1 MDRVNRLEEVDVL
14 DKKSLVRVL
23 LADHQSL
30 FRQGLRTLLATERDC
45 VVVGEAQDFRELMLA
60 SHALGE
66 AAPNVIVAAKDL
78 PGASCEADWDRLRA
92 GSSAQ
97 LLLLTVEASAIQP
110 AGRGEPGGYGEPAGY
125 PHALPAIPRSEAAA
139 LAVPLVRQLARQTT
153 MASLQNLALTV
164 DRLRANSLTQPAH
177 AAGPALTARENEVL
191 QLLVVG
197 NTVKDVASELDL
209 SVKTVEAHKFNL
221 MRKLNIHSRT
231 ELVEHARRC
240 GVFESVAVG

>member
-1 MDRVNRLEEVDVL
+1 L

-92 GSSAQ
+92 ASSAQ
-97 LLLLTVEASAIQP
+97 LLLLTMETSAIEP
-110 AGRGEPGGYGEPAGY
+110 AGRGEPGGYGEPGEYGEPGGY
-125 PHALPAIPRSEAAA
+125 AYALPAIPRSEAAA

-153 MASLQNLALTV
+153 MTSLQNLALTV
-164 DRLRANSLTQPAH
+164 DRLRANCLTPPAH

-191 QLLVVG
+191 LLLVVG
-197 NTVKDVASELDL
+197 NTVKDVANELDL

-240 GVFESVAVG
+240 GVLESVAVG